1 MQVAGHPPLDRHTA
15 SHPSGQEVSQAEE
28 WQIRSDL
35 AALYRLA
42 AYFRMTDMIDTHIT
56 ARLPG
61 ATPTFLIN
69 RYGVLFH
76 EMRASDLVKIDHLG
90 KVVDDRAAEDPAR
103 FRVNAAGFTIHSAVH
118 TARED
123 LNFVIH
129 THTAAGTAVSAQEH
143 GLLPISQHALK
154 FYGKHGYHDYEGI
167 ALNLAERERLIRDL
181 GTHKVMILR
190 NHGLLAGGRTAAE
203 AFHEIYF
210 LERACQ
216 AQIQA
221 LAGGTPLRIPPPDV
235 CALTASQFHRDES
248 EEIMNMA
255 WGAALRLIEPHDP
268 AHPPASSLDY
278 RS

>member
-1 MQVAGHPPLDRHTA
+1 MQTSDPVGEKTAPPE
-15 SHPSGQEVSQAEE
+15 GQFGARFNDEQHVRQE
-28 WQIRSDL
+28 L

-42 AYFRMTDMIDTHIT
+42 AHFRMTDMIDTHIT

-61 ATPTFLIN
+61 ETPTFLIN

-76 EMRASDLVKIDHLG
+76 EMRASDLVKIDHHG
-90 KVVDDRAAEDPAR
+90 NVVDERAHSEPEL
-103 FRVNAAGFTIHSAVH
+103 FRVNAAGFTIHSAIH
-118 TARED
+118 AARDD
-123 LNFVIH
+123 LHFVIH

-154 FYGKHGYHDYEGI
+154 FYGKLAYHDYEGI
-167 ALNLAERERLIRDL
+167 ALELGERERLVRDL
-181 GTHKVMILR
+181 GSCKAMILR
-190 NHGLLAGGRTAAE
+190 NHGLLAAGATAAE

-221 LAGGTPLRIPPPDV
+221 LAGGTALRIPPREV
-235 CALTASQFHRDES
+235 CELTASQFNREDS
-248 EEIMNMA
+248 AEIAGIA
-255 WGAALRLIEPHDP
+255 WRAALRLIEDP
-268 AHPPASSLDY
+268 QSDY